1 MVAPIC
7 FIQSLLMIVDYKGH
21 VLDLAN
27 SANPVIGQVPNPTV
41 TPNQLWDPIPVNAN
55 QTNFIFETPA
65 TTTNPGGLFLSYAG
79 ASTGGTLLFM
89 QATGETFST
98 EFELDCVNATSGHLL
113 EVNSGLALTAWPAE
127 EGSTI
132 TPVTYETF
140 TGREEQVW
148 TFDAVS

>member
-7 FIQSLLMIVDYKGH
+7 FIQTILMIMDYKGH

-27 SANPVIGQVPNPTV
+27 SVNPVIGQTPNPTV
-41 TPNQLWDPIPVNAN
+41 TNNQLWDPIPINAD
-55 QTNFIFETPA
+55 QTNFIFETPV
-65 TTTNPGGLFLSYAG
+65 TNNPNNFLSYPG
-79 ASTGGTLLFM
+79 ASTNGTLLFM

-98 EFELDCVNATSGHLL
+98 TFELDCVNSTSGHLL
-113 EVNSGLALTAWPAE
+113 EVNSGLALTAWPEE

-140 TGREEQVW
+140 TAREEQVW
-148 TFDAVS
+148 TFLPA